1 MQREESSPLGLTSY
15 TSLSKGDFWR
25 PHTRRPLKRTSREE
39 CRDAGLQTKELPRFL
54 SLSHAFWEP
63 LSNKSKKEYS
73 SKYSGWLQF
82 SFQDFFHETALAFAS
97 LSAFLRAV
105 NSSPYSFSAGSSSLS
120 PDPPTRLRLILPWER
135 KTFLSHGKP
144 FCGWLDRTV
153 PTASTSSTPR
163 PLCLRGTILA

>member
-1 MQREESSPLGLTSY
+1 METSHEETTQENLQRGMPRRRAPN
-15 TSLSKGDFWR
+15 KG
-25 PHTRRPLKRTSREE
+25 T
-39 CRDAGLQTKELPRFL
+39 TKIFVAFPRFL
-54 SLSHAFWEP
+54 GTTLKQVQKGVGNLP
-63 LSNKSKKEYS
+63 DDSNFPF
-73 SKYSGWLQF
+73 GT
-82 SFQDFFHETALAFAS
+82 FFHETALAFAS
-97 LSAFLRAV
+97 LSALLRAV

-144 FCGWLDRTV
+144 FCGRLDRTV